1 MKEEVVSIEV
11 MENMALATNPF
22 AVLNV
27 TTRDDR
33 ERIMEAAED
42 RSLMIDAEKCQDAR
56 AVLTNPRRRIDAEL
70 AWFPGVS
77 PSAASRVVSARTL
90 DDLDELPL
98 GGVAKINAYLA
109 VGAVASPLGKDRLA
123 RLLDTVS
130 TEADGISIDA
140 LLRDINEDREVAGF
154 PPFNSTDAFDQ
165 ALAERRQEWRRAVAG
180 ILTATPSL
188 VMVEALYNLVDSML
202 AEERFPRL
210 LHELI
215 DDYSLRAQP
224 FIKAELEAAQ
234 RAISKIRSLAASR
247 PDALEPLI
255 AALGKLLSTWE
266 QITRPIQVSATLLG
280 RTDEDSEGLAFAVR
294 SVSIDLFN
302 DHQLLEHSRRVLLL
316 VASNFQAIPRVADKL
331 AEDAAALDDIADQRQ
346 LREDEIAYAAD
357 IGTFNKS
364 RLSVDTSGLSWK
376 GEHYPLHSVAFARW
390 GAISRSVNGIP
401 TGTDYLIAWG
411 DGRRTA
417 TVEFRNGKIFEA
429 FTNRLWKAIG
439 EHRLTA
445 IIDTLRSGRTIR
457 FGTAVIGNDTVVLK
471 RKKMFG
477 EEDAEFSWSEVSVV
491 TRDGSFVINGPSGSK
506 ASSALS
512 YRDVNNVHFLEV
524 IVRKAFSAGRVRL
537 SEAFGN

>member
-1 MKEEVVSIEV
+1 M
-11 MENMALATNPF
+11 LASNPF
-22 AVLNV
+22 AILDV

-77 PSAASRVVSARTL
+77 PGAASRAMSARSIDAL
-90 DDLDELPL
+90 AELPL

-109 VGAVASPLGKDRLA
+109 VGAVSGPLSKDQLV
-123 RLLDTVS
+123 RLLDAIT
-130 TEADGISIDA
+130 TEAEGVSIDA

-154 PPFNSTDAFDQ
+154 PPFSSMDALDQ
-165 ALAERRQEWRRAVAG
+165 ALAERRQEWRRAIAD
-180 ILTATPSL
+180 IFASTPSL
-188 VMVEALYNLVDSML
+188 LMAEALYDLVDSML
-202 AEERFPRL
+202 ADERFPRL

-224 FIKAELEAAQ
+224 FIKTELESAQ
-234 RAISKIRSLAASR
+234 RAIAKIRSLAASR

-255 AALGKLLSTWE
+255 AVLEKLLSTWE

-294 SVSIDLFN
+294 SVSIDMFN
-302 DHQLLEHSRRVLLL
+302 DHQLLDQSRRVLLL

-331 AEDAAALDDIADQRQ
+331 AEDAAALDDIAGQRQ
-346 LREDEIAYAAD
+346 QREDEIAYAAD

-364 RLSVDTSGLSWK
+364 RLSIDTSGLSWK

-445 IIDTLRSGRTIR
+445 IVETLRSGRTIR
-457 FGTAVIGNDTVVLK
+457 FGNAVIGNDTVVLK

-477 EEDAEFSWSEVSVV
+477 EEDAEFSWSEVTVL
-491 TRDGSFVINGPSGSK
+491 TRDGSFEIQGPTGSK

-512 YRDVNNVHFLEV
+512 YRDINDVHFLEV
-524 IVRKAFSAGRVRL
+524 IIRKAFSEGRVRL
-537 SEAFGN
+537 SEVFNG